1 MSNNLENIDNRKAY
15 EGIIDIF
22 KGSNKFSNQANNIIV
37 YNSGK
42 NKYAIKDFKNIKVL
56 YIKYNDEELL
66 NKIVYKINSFK
77 RHPLI
82 LYKFNILYIYFREN
96 EFHIFDEVIKDLK

>member
-1 MSNNLENIDNRKAY
+1 MSNNLKNIENKKTY
-15 EGIIDIF
+15 EGTINIF
-22 KGSNKFSNQANNIIV
+22 KESNKFSNQANNITV

-42 NKYAIKDFKNIKVL
+42 NKYAIKDFKNLKVL

-66 NKIVYKINSFK
+66 KKIVLKINSFN

-82 LYKFNILYIYFREN
+82 LYKFNILYICFREN
-96 EFHIFDEVIKDLK
+96 EFHIFDDVIKDLK